1 LFSVFGGQLPLTSSG
16 AELEAGEVFEEL
28 GAVGCQVVL
37 G

>member
-1 LFSVFGGQLPLTSSG
+1 VPDCALSSAS

-28 GAVGCQVVL
+28 GAVPFEVVL